1 MKQEP
6 EHWTQ
11 WLARKSYKSA
21 FKNHINHSS
30 YSPLTNTVGLSDG
43 SAEAQQILR
52 NAQTAVFDQKPTVE
66 GLMAMAILQN
76 ALDYVKGKNMCGV
89 GSCSC
94 RHTRLFFEQQQ
105 EEPTLENGGLG
116 EGLVADESTPI
127 A

>member
-1 MKQEP
+1 MN
-6 EHWTQ
+6 
-11 WLARKSYKSA
+11 R
-21 FKNHINHSS
+21 SS
-30 YSPLTNTVGLSDG
+30 YTPKTNTPSLYDG

-52 NAQTAVFDQKPTVE
+52 NAQTAVFDQDPTVD

-116 EGLVADESTPI
+116 EGLVADESTPV